1 MVIKTWLPL
10 VGNILFVD
18 SYMQHELP
26 ESLDEENR
34 AYLNDLFEWLL
45 QPCFDFIR
53 HNCKQILLTSEL
65 HLARS
70 LMTTLTCLMD
80 EIKMAGQD
88 GNEMN
93 QQTVGLFSV
102 CGSSPHERVS
112 CYVVNILA
120 NVQKKSA
127 EVPVYWGKCPA
138 LGNEWV
144 WFFILV
150 ASFFR
155 QIVHLRTL

>member
-1 MVIKTWLPL
+1 
-10 VGNILFVD
+10 
-18 SYMQHELP
+18 MQHELP

-53 HNCKQILLTSEL
+53 HNCKQFLITSEL

-70 LMTTLTCLMD
+70 LMTTLSCLMD

-93 QQTVGLFSV
+93 QQTVGYLKLKSN
-102 CGSSPHERVS
+102 ER
-112 CYVVNILA
+112 
-120 NVQKKSA
+120 
-127 EVPVYWGKCPA
+127 
-138 LGNEWV
+138 
-144 WFFILV
+144 
-150 ASFFR
+150 
-155 QIVHLRTL
+155 H

>member
-1 MVIKTWLPL
+1 MRGMKNLAGL
-10 VGNILFVD
+10 FNIPMITSFLILCSPSVD
-18 SYMQHELP
+18 SYMEHELP

-53 HNCKQILLTSEL
+53 HNCKQILMTSEL

-93 QQTVGLFSV
+93 QQTVCSAYYLPWYNCYKFDITRQRPVRFS
-102 CGSSPHERVS
+102 CF
-112 CYVVNILA
+112 N
-120 NVQKKSA
+120 
-127 EVPVYWGKCPA
+127 
-138 LGNEWV
+138 
-144 WFFILV
+144 
-150 ASFFR
+150 
-155 QIVHLRTL
+155 